1 MLEIIPSGTE
11 EQEEEEEAVP
21 ALHPQGLRSRGPTVL
36 AEAESAGQS
45 IVAEGAEVAE
55 QPKEV
60 TERAEVEILSQP
72 GVSNRP
78 AASSAKE
85 RGMEAQQPGFPS
97 VLMPTSW
104 VVSPALPLGFSVA
117 KPQSLR
123 PLWFRCHLRHLNS
136 IVTI

>member
-1 MLEIIPSGTE
+1 M
-11 EQEEEEEAVP
+11 AV
-21 ALHPQGLRSRGPTVL
+21 
-36 AEAESAGQS
+36 AESAGQS

-55 QPKEV
+55 QLKEV
-60 TERAEVEILSQP
+60 TERDEIEILSQL

-78 AASSAKE
+78 TASAQE
-85 RGMEAQQPGFPS
+85 RGMEAQRPGSPS
-97 VLMPTSW
+97 VLMPTSR